1 MAKFTLEQDKIRLG
15 LKYNWKQFV
24 LLVIVNAFVG
34 GMIGLERSIFPQYAE
49 TVFGISSHTAV
60 LSFIIAF
67 GISKAIANFYAGKWS
82 SRWGRKNIL
91 ILGWTIALPIPFML
105 IGASHWW
112 VVILANILL
121 GLSQGFAWSST
132 IFMKIDLVGE
142 KDRGLAMGLNE
153 FAGYVAVGFFAWLS
167 GWIAFHWGIV
177 PFPFYLGI
185 MLSLMGWLTTL
196 LFIKDT
202 RHHVQEES
210 STSEKVIIKNPFQAM
225 TWRHPVLSAIN
236 QAGLVN
242 NLNDGM
248 MWGLFPIFLFELHYN
263 LSEIGIMTAL
273 YPITWG
279 IGQLFT
285 GKLADVLSNS
295 KMIFWGMIIQGLA
308 IMGITV
314 SIHYFSLLFFAV
326 LLGLGTALVYP
337 TFSTMISKIAHPQ
350 QRAELVGVFR
360 LWRDLGYVF
369 GAIISGWIADH
380 WGVLMAI
387 SSVGFITLLSGL
399 FFSLRA
405 KK

>member
-1 MAKFTLEQDKIRLG
+1 MAKFNLEQDKIRLG
-15 LKYNWKQFV
+15 LKHNWKQFV

-49 TVFGISSHTAV
+49 TVFGISSNAAI

-67 GISKAIANFYAGKWS
+67 GLSKAIANFYAGKWS
-82 SRWGRKNIL
+82 SRWGRKKIL
-91 ILGWTIALPIPFML
+91 MLGWTIALPIPFIL

-132 IFMKIDLVGE
+132 IFMKIDLAGE

-153 FAGYVAVGFFAWLS
+153 FAGYLAVGFFAWLS

-185 MLSLMGWLTTL
+185 ALSLMGWLTTL

-202 RHHVQEES
+202 RQHVQEES
-210 STSEKVIIKNPFQAM
+210 STSEKDIFKKPFQAM
-225 TWRHPVLSAIN
+225 TWQHPVLSAIN

-263 LSEIGIMTAL
+263 LSEIGFIAAL

-285 GKLADVLSNS
+285 GKLADIISNS
-295 KMIFWGMIIQGLA
+295 KMIFWGMVIQGLA
-308 IMGITV
+308 II
-314 SIHYFSLLFFAV
+314 IIAFSTHFFTLLLLAI

-337 TFSTMISKIAHPQ
+337 TFSTLISKIAHPQ
-350 QRAELVGVFR
+350 QRAELIGTFR

-369 GAIISGWIADH
+369 GALISGWIADQ
-380 WGVLMAI
+380 WGISFSIAI
-387 SSVGFITLLSGL
+387 IGMITLLSG
-399 FFSLRA
+399 FFVRLRTR
-405 KK
+405 

>member
-1 MAKFTLEQDKIRLG
+1 MAKFNLEQDKIRLG

-34 GMIGLERSIFPQYAE
+34 GMIGIERSIFPQYAE
-49 TVFGISSHTAV
+49 TVFGISSHIAI

-67 GISKAIANFYAGKWS
+67 GLSKAIANFYAGKWS

-105 IGASHWW
+105 IGATHWW
-112 VVILANILL
+112 VVVFANILL

-132 IFMKIDLVGE
+132 IFMKIDLAGV

-153 FAGYVAVGFFAWLS
+153 FAGYLAVGLFAWLT

-185 MLSLMGWLTTL
+185 ALSLLGWLSTL

-202 RHHVQEES
+202 QQHVQHES
-210 STSEKVIIKNPFQAM
+210 STSEKDIMKNPFQAM
-225 TWRHPVLSAIN
+225 TWKHPVLSSVN

-263 LSEIGIMTAL
+263 LSEIGFIAAL

-279 IGQLFT
+279 IGQLLT
-285 GKLADVLSNS
+285 GKLADIISNS
-295 KMIFWGMIIQGLA
+295 KMIFWGMVIQGLA
-308 IMGITV
+308 IVCISFSTHFIT
-314 SIHYFSLLFFAV
+314 LLLLAIA
-326 LLGLGTALVYP
+326 LGLGTALVYP
-337 TFSTMISKIAHPQ
+337 TFSALISKIAHPQ
-350 QRAELVGVFR
+350 QRAELIGVFR

-369 GAIISGWIADH
+369 GALISGWIADQ
-380 WGVLMAI
+380 WGISFSIAI
-387 SSVGFITLLSGL
+387 IGMITMLSG
-399 FFSLRA
+399 FFVRLRTR
-405 KK
+405 

>member
-279 IGQLFT
+279 LGQLFT

>member
-1 MAKFTLEQDKIRLG
+1 MAKFNLEQDKIRLG

-49 TVFGISSHTAV
+49 TVFGISSHTAI

-67 GISKAIANFYAGKWS
+67 GLSKAIANFYAGKWS
-82 SRWGRKNIL
+82 YRWGRKNIL
-91 ILGWTIALPIPFML
+91 MLGWTIALPIPFML

-112 VVILANILL
+112 VVILSNILL

-132 IFMKIDLVGE
+132 IFMKIDLAGE

-153 FAGYVAVGFFAWLS
+153 FAGYLAVGFFAWLS

-185 MLSLMGWLTTL
+185 VLSLMGWLTTL

-202 RHHVQEES
+202 RQHVQEES
-210 STSEKVIIKNPFQAM
+210 SKSEKVIIKNPFQAM
-225 TWRHPVLSAIN
+225 TWRHPVLSAVN

-279 IGQLFT
+279 ISQLIT
-285 GKLADVLSNS
+285 GKLADFLSNT

-308 IMGITV
+308 IACISFSTHFITLLLLAV
-314 SIHYFSLLFFAV
+314 S
-326 LLGLGTALVYP
+326 LGLGTALVYP
-337 TFSTMISKIAHPQ
+337 TFSTLISKIAHPQ

-369 GAIISGWIADH
+369 GALISGWIADL
-380 WGVLMAI
+380 WGISFSIAI
-387 SSVGFITLLSGL
+387 IGMITLLSG
-399 FFSLRA
+399 FFVRLRTR
-405 KK
+405 

>member
-1 MAKFTLEQDKIRLG
+1 MAKFNLEQDKIRLG

-49 TVFGISSHTAV
+49 TVFGISSHTAI

-67 GISKAIANFYAGKWS
+67 GLSKAIANFYAGKWS
-82 SRWGRKNIL
+82 YRWGRKNIL
-91 ILGWTIALPIPFML
+91 MLGWTIALPIPFML

-112 VVILANILL
+112 VVILSNILL

-132 IFMKIDLVGE
+132 IFMKIDLAGE

-153 FAGYVAVGFFAWLS
+153 FAGYLAVGFFAWLS

-185 MLSLMGWLTTL
+185 VLSLMGWLTTL

-202 RHHVQEES
+202 RQHVQEES
-210 STSEKVIIKNPFQAM
+210 SKSEKVIIKNPFQAM
-225 TWRHPVLSAIN
+225 TWRHPVLSAVN

-279 IGQLFT
+279 ISQLIT
-285 GKLADVLSNS
+285 GKLADFLSNT

-308 IMGITV
+308 IACISFSTHFITLLLLAV
-314 SIHYFSLLFFAV
+314 S
-326 LLGLGTALVYP
+326 LGLGTALVYP
-337 TFSTMISKIAHPQ
+337 TFSTLISKIAHPQ

-369 GAIISGWIADH
+369 GAIISGWIADL
-380 WGVLMAI
+380 WGISFSIAI
-387 SSVGFITLLSGL
+387 IGMITLLSG
-399 FFSLRA
+399 FFVRLRTR
-405 KK
+405 